1 MNYGIVLAAGK
12 GTRFGKEKQLLL
24 LKKKPLFYYSL
35 KTFLN
40 SSFIYQCVFV
50 VPQGQGN
57 YYQSLLKKHFKKLEQ
72 KKIILCEGGETR
84 QESVKKGIHTLLLK
98 NPFCEQDK
106 VLIHDAARPFI
117 TQQAIL
123 TVLEE
128 LKNYLAVTLGYPMQ
142 DALKKA
148 HKNGEVIKEL
158 NREAVWG
165 ISTPQGFC
173 AKTLYSLLKE
183 NTAPFYDETALFT
196 AKNIKVKIISCPFFN
211 LKVTYPKDFEII
223 QKLF

>member
-72 KKIILCEGGETR
+72 KKMILCEGGKTR
-84 QESVKKGIHTLLLK
+84 QESVKKGIHALLLK
-98 NPFCEQDK
+98 TLFYEQDK
-106 VLIHDAARPFI
+106 VFIHDAARPFI
-117 TQQAIL
+117 TSNAL
-123 TVLEE
+123 EVVLKE
-128 LKNYLAVTLGYPMQ
+128 LQTYPAVTLGSPLA

-148 HKNGEVIKEL
+148 HANGEVLEEC
-158 NREAVWG
+158 NRDNVWAV
-165 ISTPQGFC
+165 STPQGFC
-173 AKTLYSLLKE
+173 ANKLFSLLQE
-183 NTAPFYDETALFT
+183 NLTAFYDETALFT
-196 AKNIKVKIISCPFFN
+196 QKGFKVKIVLCPFFN
-211 LKVTYPKDFEII
+211 LKITYPWDWELA
-223 QKLF
+223 QKLL